1 MDLRIPSG
9 LFFTLL
15 GLILTVMGLFSPGV
29 RAPLTDV
36 NVNLYAGITMLAFGA
51 VLLLLARRA
60 APRPKIAIMDGS
72 R

>member
-9 LFFTLL
+9 LFFALL

-36 NVNLYAGITMLAFGA
+36 NVNLYAGITMLVFGA
-51 VLLLLARRA
+51 VLLVLGRRA
-60 APRPKIAIMDGS
+60 AT
-72 R
+72 

>member
-9 LFFTLL
+9 LFFALL

-36 NVNLYAGITMLAFGA
+36 NVNLYAGITMLVFGA
-51 VLLLLARRA
+51 VLLLLGRRA
-60 APRPKIAIMDGS
+60 AT
-72 R
+72 

>member
-29 RAPLTDV
+29 RAPFTDV
-36 NVNLYAGITMLAFGA
+36 NVNLYAGITMLVFGA
-51 VLLLLARRA
+51 VLLLLGRRA
-60 APRPKIAIMDGS
+60 AT
-72 R
+72 

>member
-36 NVNLYAGITMLAFGA
+36 NVNLYAGITMLVFGA
-51 VLLLLARRA
+51 VLLVLGRRA
-60 APRPKIAIMDGS
+60 AT
-72 R
+72 

>member
-36 NVNLYAGITMLAFGA
+36 NVNLYAGIAMLLFGA
-51 VLLLLARRA
+51 VLLLLGRRA
-60 APRPKIAIMDGS
+60 AT
-72 R
+72 

>member
-36 NVNLYAGITMLAFGA
+36 DVNLYAGITMLVFGA
-51 VLLLLARRA
+51 VLLLLGRRA
-60 APRPKIAIMDGS
+60 AT
-72 R
+72 

>member
-15 GLILTVMGLFSPGV
+15 GLTLTMMGLFSPGV

-36 NVNLYAGITMLAFGA
+36 NVNLYAGITMLVFGA
-51 VLLLLARRA
+51 VLLLLGRRA
-60 APRPKIAIMDGS
+60 AT
-72 R
+72 

>member
-1 MDLRIPSG
+1 LRGVMDLRIPSG

-36 NVNLYAGITMLAFGA
+36 NVNLYAGIAMLVFGA
-51 VLLLLARRA
+51 VLLLLGRRA
-60 APRPKIAIMDGS
+60 AT
-72 R
+72 

>member
-9 LFFTLL
+9 LFFMLL

-36 NVNLYAGITMLAFGA
+36 NVNLYAGITMLVFGA
-51 VLLLLARRA
+51 VLLWLGRRA
-60 APRPKIAIMDGS
+60 AT
-72 R
+72 

>member
-36 NVNLYAGITMLAFGA
+36 NVNLYAGITMLVFGA

-60 APRPKIAIMDGS
+60 S
-72 R
+72 T

>member
-15 GLILTVMGLFSPGV
+15 GLILIVMGLFSPGV

-36 NVNLYAGITMLAFGA
+36 NVNLYAGITMLVFGA
-51 VLLLLARRA
+51 VLLLLGRRA
-60 APRPKIAIMDGS
+60 AT
-72 R
+72 

>member
-1 MDLRIPSG
+1 MDVRIPSG

-36 NVNLYAGITMLAFGA
+36 NVNLYAGIAMLVFGA
-51 VLLLLARRA
+51 VLLLLGRRA
-60 APRPKIAIMDGS
+60 AT
-72 R
+72 

>member
-36 NVNLYAGITMLAFGA
+36 NVNLYAGITMLVFGA
-51 VLLLLARRA
+51 VLLLLALRA
-60 APRPKIAIMDGS
+60 AT
-72 R
+72 